1 MKQLIRSTFVFAF
14 LLVSVSIA
22 SARSAKLSD
31 QEKEVMEVVFRL
43 FEGMRQGDS
52 SMVSSVFIED
62 VRMYTV
68 FGPDRDNK
76 FKVDN
81 VDGFLK
87 AVGTP
92 HETVWDEPI
101 WDYTV
106 QIDGNLAHVWTKY
119 AFYAGDKF
127 SHCGVDDFQFVK
139 TSYGWKVF
147 SLADTRQYQDCDL
160 PPKDQMERGF

>member
-1 MKQLIRSTFVFAF
+1 MKLFIYSAVALFF
-14 LLVSVSIA
+14 LSGAVNA
-22 SARSAKLSD
+22 SAQSSKLND

-52 SMVSSVFIED
+52 AMVSSVFMDD
-62 VRMYTV
+62 VRMYTI
-68 FGPDRDNK
+68 FGPDRENK

-106 QIDGNLAHVWTKY
+106 KIDGNLAHVWTKY

-127 SHCGVDDFQFVK
+127 SHCGVDDFQMVK
-139 TSYGWKVF
+139 REEGWKIF
-147 SLADTRQYQDCDL
+147 SLADTRQYSDCDL
-160 PPKDQMERGF
+160 PPQDQMERGL

>member
-1 MKQLIRSTFVFAF
+1 MKYVIVSAMAA
-14 LLVSVSIA
+14 LLFFTGQNDVKAQS
-22 SARSAKLSD
+22 SALSS
-31 QEKEVMEVVFRL
+31 QETEVMEVVFRL

-52 SMVSSVFIED
+52 SMVSSVFTDD

-68 FGPDRDNK
+68 FGPDRDNQ

-119 AFYAGDKF
+119 AFFAGDKF

-139 TSYGWKVF
+139 TFDGWKAF
-147 SLADTRQYQDCDL
+147 SLADTRQYSDCDL
-160 PPKDQMERGF
+160 PAADKMERGL

>member
-1 MKQLIRSTFVFAF
+1 MKLLFSTFITIIF
-14 LLVSVSIA
+14 LGQSSMLLAQSSE
-22 SARSAKLSD
+22 LND
-31 QEKEVMEVVFRL
+31 QEKEVMEVVFQL

-52 SMVSSVFIED
+52 SMVSAVMMPD
-62 VRMYTV
+62 VGMYTV
-68 FGPDRDNK
+68 FGADRDNK
-76 FKVDN
+76 FNVDN

-139 TSYGWKVF
+139 REEGWKIF
-147 SLADTRQYQDCDL
+147 SLADTRQYKDCDL
-160 PPKDQMERGF
+160 PSTDQMERGL

>member
-1 MKQLIRSTFVFAF
+1 MKHFILSAFTAALFLSGANNAKAQSTE
-14 LLVSVSIA
+14 LN
-22 SARSAKLSD
+22 D
-31 QEKEVMEVVFRL
+31 QEKQVMEVVFRL

-52 SMVSSVFIED
+52 SMVSSVFTDD

-76 FKVDN
+76 FNIDKG
-81 VDGFLK
+81 DGFLK

-106 QIDGNLAHVWTKY
+106 QMDGNLAHVWTKY

-139 TSYGWKVF
+139 TADGWKAF
-147 SLADTRQYQDCDL
+147 SLADTRQYTDCDL
-160 PPKDQMERGF
+160 PPTDKMERSL